1 MRTSL
6 VMILV
11 AIGLPALILY
21 SVFFSRPASA
31 PEDREA
37 TAEVQQELSEI
48 LGSDYRVHQAYGGA
62 ELVTVS
68 IVLDPAPANEEERHM
83 RSLNAL
89 YDVQSRIGRER
100 SVRIFSGQQG
110 DSGGFRPRSMLF
122 FSAVSQRSEFKSFET
137 Q

>member
-11 AIGLPALILY
+11 AIGLPALIFY
-21 SVFFSRPASA
+21 SVFFSRPAPV
-31 PEDREA
+31 PEDVKA
-37 TAEVQQELSEI
+37 AAEIQRELSEI
-48 LGSDYRVHQAYGGA
+48 LGGDYRVQQSHGGA

-68 IVLDPAPANEEERHM
+68 IVFDPEPTSEEESHM

-89 YDVQSRIGRER
+89 YDIQSRIGRDR
-100 SVRIFSGQQG
+100 SIRIFAGRKEGSE
-110 DSGGFRPRSMLF
+110 GFHPHSMLF
-122 FSAVSQRSEFKSFET
+122 FSSVSQRSEFQTFET